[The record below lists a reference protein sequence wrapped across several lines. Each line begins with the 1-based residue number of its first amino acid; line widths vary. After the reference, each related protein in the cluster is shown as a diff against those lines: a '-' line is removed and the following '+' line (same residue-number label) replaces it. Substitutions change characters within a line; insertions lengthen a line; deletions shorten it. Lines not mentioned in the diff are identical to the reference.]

1 MAADYVTALER
12 REQCCSDH
20 RRGGWYGCGQY
31 HRCTTYSPALDTNP
45 NPNATNQT
53 VTLTLMADNDVTINS
68 GVTIRPAGADAG
80 DNMGVTVDTGGSI
93 TNNGIINV
101 AAGLGGAVNLTA
113 MNDIAL
119 VRINAGAGDITIT
132 ATTGAISD
140 NPVGEGAGNEN
151 LVGGNL
157 SLTAGSG
164 IGVAGDTADIDT
176 AANRIDAR
184 TTSGGIYITETD
196 AVTLGNGQAVTAG
209 NTLTVG

>member
-1 MAADYVTALER
+1 
-12 REQCCSDH
+12 
-20 RRGGWYGCGQY
+20 
-31 HRCTTYSPALDTNP
+31 
-45 NPNATNQT
+45 
-53 VTLTLMADNDVTINS
+53 MADNDVTINS

-119 VRINAGAGDITIT
+119 VRINAGVGDITIT